1 MSKTKSKKTPAKP
14 RLNPGRL
21 ASDLLKFAQ
30 WADCDETSKL
40 ETEFLELSRDEST
53 GSQCHFLE
61 SLLFLRL
68 ATVSLLHAEHQSKFE
83 LVRQLA
89 VDDEEADPYDTEV
102 ADSSLRL
109 AQRSLK
115 DIARIEQAIVDEI
128 PE

>member
-1 MSKTKSKKTPAKP
+1 MSKSKTKKTPAKP

-21 ASDLLKFAQ
+21 AADLLKFIQ
-30 WADCDETSKL
+30 SADCDDTSKL
-40 ETEFLELSRDEST
+40 EHEFLNMSRDEST

-68 ATVSLLHAEHQSKFE
+68 ATVSLVHAEHQSKFE
-83 LVRQLA
+83 LVRHLS
-89 VDDEEADPYDTEV
+89 VDDEESDPYGTEV

-109 AQRSLK
+109 SQKSLK
-115 DIARIEQAIVDEI
+115 DIARIEQAIIDEI